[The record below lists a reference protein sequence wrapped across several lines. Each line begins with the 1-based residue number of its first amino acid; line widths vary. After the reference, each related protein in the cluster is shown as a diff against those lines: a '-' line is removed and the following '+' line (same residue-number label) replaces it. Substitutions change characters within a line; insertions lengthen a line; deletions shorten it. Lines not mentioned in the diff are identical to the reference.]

1 MRRPVPVLAVLACL
15 AVASA
20 ALGQNGAARLKR
32 AALLLERH
40 CGACH
45 AVGRTGASKR
55 HLAVPLRE
63 LGRHYAVDS
72 LQEALAEGL
81 ISGHPDMPEFKFGPD
96 DVGAIIDYLKSIQ
109 VR

>member
-1 MRRPVPVLAVLACL
+1 MLRPVLVFLACL
-15 AVASA
+15 AAASA
-20 ALGQNGAARLKR
+20 AFGQGGAARLKR
-32 AALLLERH
+32 AEQLLERH

-55 HLAVPLRE
+55 RQAMPLRQ
-63 LGRHYAVDS
+63 LGRHYPVES